1 MAPHACGAFQFH
13 VLLTLLVFSGS
24 VSFIVDYILVATFI
38 GSYLLDY
45 TQKKD
50 FSAIFVEISDKR
62 LYICP
67 RKIEKSTVKFI

>member
-13 VLLTLLVFSGS
+13 VLLTLLVFSGVIHCGLYLGGS
-24 VSFIVDYILVATFI
+24 TFI

-62 LYICP
+62 LYIRP
-67 RKIEKSTVKFI
+67 RKIE